1 MGRDKIRYEVP
12 QENPDVGFYTVSPQ
26 NRNGSNYEQTV
37 VGEVYFDWDYPS
49 PTGEGGGFTN
59 TGWWGIDGINYGP
72 THAYGF
78 ETEDAVKEYAE
89 NNRNL
94 NLVFAAWQAKIDS
107 MSTTAG
113 MQEVLDFANNLK
125 SRANYN
131 NCVIE

>member
-1 MGRDKIRYEVP
+1 MGREKIRYEVP

-37 VGEVYFDWDYPS
+37 VGDIYFNWDYPS
-49 PTGEGGGFTN
+49 STGEGGGFTN
-59 TGWWGIDGINYGP
+59 TGWWGIDDISYGP
-72 THAYGF
+72 TRAYGF
-78 ETEDAVKEYAE
+78 ATESDVKDYAVH
-89 NNRNL
+89 NGNL
-94 NLVFAAWQAKIDS
+94 NAAFQAWQTKIDS
-107 MSTTAG
+107 MSKTAG